1 MRTLQALHSVYL
13 LESGQREWDHASM
26 SETPEQRLVTTGA
39 AARALGIDRSTL
51 TRWAAAG
58 VTKPA
63 VRTAGGHMRWD
74 LDQLR
79 RQLDALPLTH
89 DSTTAP

>member
-1 MRTLQALHSVYL
+1 MRTLQALYLVYL
-13 LESGQREWDHASM
+13 LESGQREWNHASM

-79 RQLDALPLTH
+79 DQLAELQATDARG
-89 DSTTAP
+89 SR